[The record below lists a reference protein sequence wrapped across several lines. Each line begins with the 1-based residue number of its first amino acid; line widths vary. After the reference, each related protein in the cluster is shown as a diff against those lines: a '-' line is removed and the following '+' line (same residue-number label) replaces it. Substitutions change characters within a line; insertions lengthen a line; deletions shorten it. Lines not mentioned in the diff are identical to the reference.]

1 MSIVA
6 LTGGI
11 GSGKSEAA
19 KLFATLGVPIID
31 TDVIAHQI
39 TAANQPAID
48 EIRAIFGAAFIN
60 TEGAL
65 DRAKMRAHVFET
77 PNARLALEK
86 ILHPK
91 IHAEVLHQI
100 QINKN
105 SMPNGIA
112 YQMIVVPLLFESNQY
127 ANIADVKC
135 VVDCEPALQIS
146 RTMAR
151 SLMTE
156 ETVIAIMNAQVSR
169 EVRLSLADEVI
180 ENNKNI
186 NDLTD
191 KVHKMHEKLTKICL
205 KLKNVQNN

>member
-11 GSGKSEAA
+11 GSGKSEVA
-19 KLFATLGVPIID
+19 KIFATLGVPIID

-39 TAANQPAID
+39 TGANQPAIN
-48 EIRAIFGAAFIN
+48 EIQATFGAEFMNI
-60 TEGAL
+60 EGAL
-65 DRAKMRAHVFET
+65 DRAKMRTHVFEN

-100 QINKN
+100 QMNKN

-127 ANIADVKC
+127 ANIADVNC
-135 VVDCEPALQIS
+135 VVDCDPELQIS
-146 RTMAR
+146 RTMSR
-151 SLMTE
+151 NQIHE

-169 EVRLSLADEVI
+169 EERLSLADEVI

-205 KLKNVQNN
+205 KLENVQNN

>member
-11 GSGKSEAA
+11 GSGKSEVA

-39 TAANQPAID
+39 TGVNQPAMN
-48 EIRAIFGAAFIN
+48 EIKAIFGADFIN
-60 TEGAL
+60 IEGAL
-65 DRAKMRAHVFET
+65 DRAKMRAHVFEN

-105 SMPNGIA
+105 SMPNDIA

-127 ANIADVKC
+127 KNIAHIKC
-135 VVDCEPALQIS
+135 VVDCDPELQIS
-146 RTMAR
+146 RTISR
-151 SLMTE
+151 SQIRE
-156 ETVIAIMNAQVSR
+156 ETVIAIMKAQVSR
-169 EVRLSLADEVI
+169 EARLSLADEVI